1 VPDGGERRVG
11 AVHDTR
17 TTSGTRSSGDEG
29 YFPRGRSVLRRVHG
43 ERAVGLLYGQRSLLI
58 GAIKP
63 LNYVG
68 TSEHTAGKQAPF
80 RRLVRTARAFETIF
94 FGTRAEADE
103 VLGYVRR
110 MHDRVHGELP
120 DAAGPMPA
128 GTPYSAHDG
137 RLMLW
142 TVAVMMDSA
151 EVLYGL
157 FVRRLGA
164 DEREALWQDYRRFA
178 LLFGTPE
185 ASLPVD
191 YAAFRASYAAELV
204 AGDVFLTPEAHH
216 VGRFSA
222 FSIPARTLAWPAME
236 VHDML
241 ILGSLPPEIRRL
253 YGLRWTPPQELLFR
267 STALALRS
275 GRPLTPGRIVRGS
288 NAAAFRSVEA
298 TERHRLRHGKR
309 TPSVTG

>member
-1 VPDGGERRVG
+1 MHG
-11 AVHDTR
+11 
-17 TTSGTRSSGDEG
+17 TTEATTNDEG
-29 YFPRGRSVLRRVHG
+29 YFPRGRSVLRRVHS
-43 ERAVGLLYGQRSLLI
+43 ERAVGLLYGQRSLLV

-80 RRLVRTARAFETIF
+80 RRLVRTALAFETIF

-103 VLGYVRR
+103 ILGYVRR

-120 DAAGPMPA
+120 DDAGPTPA
-128 GTPYSAHDG
+128 GTPYSAYDG

-151 EVLYGL
+151 EALHDL
-157 FVRRLGA
+157 FVRRLSG
-164 DEREALWQDYRRFA
+164 DEREALWQDYRRLA

-185 ASLPVD
+185 ASLPSD
-191 YAAFRASYAAELV
+191 YAAFRAYYAAELV
-204 AGDVFLTPEAHH
+204 ADDVFLTPEAHH

-222 FSIPARTLAWPAME
+222 FSIPARPLAWPAME

-241 ILGSLPPEIRRL
+241 ILGSLPPEVRRL
-253 YGLRWTPPQELLFR
+253 YGLRWTPPQELLLWA
-267 STALALRS
+267 TARALRS
-275 GRPLTPGRIVRGS
+275 GRPLAPRRIARGP
-288 NAAAFRSVEA
+288 NAAAFRLVEA